1 MFEQTGRKPTALVEK
16 PEMDDISDWYF
27 KQYILLESDRPPAY
41 MSIPNI
47 PLTAIREYGKEFGTI
62 EDDLY
67 TFCEIM
73 TKIDNNYLAW
83 INRPKPKKGAVR

>member
-1 MFEQTGRKPTALVEK
+1 MYEQTGRKPTALVEQ
-16 PEMDDISDWYF
+16 PDLDSIDSWYF
-27 KQYILLESDRPPAY
+27 NAYTFLESDRPPPY
-41 MSIPNI
+41 MSVPQI
-47 PLTAIREYGKEFGTI
+47 PLTAFREYAKDFGTI

-73 TKIDNNYLAW
+73 TKIDSAYLSY